1 MSELKILLLESH
13 LPSQKLLVE
22 MLGTLNQNNVII
34 ASNSIEDK
42 VLIECEHFF
51 DVLICGFSAEH
62 SHELSFI
69 RQANDLGR
77 IHSLIIVSD
86 AEQSIRQAIQKLA
99 QLWGHHVTGTLS
111 YPVCKSKLKAAL
123 ASPGKRTSLATPFLI
138 EVFPANE
145 IESGIRNS
153 QFTPYYQPKFDI
165 GTMKI
170 IGAEVLARW
179 QHPTLGVITP
189 AAFLET
195 ARHFDYLDEMMLD
208 ILKKSLGFLNAGKI
222 SEDFGLSINVDPVQL
237 RNPDFHKHFKGTLAD
252 ENISPNRITVEI
264 TEEGV
269 IGSPA
274 NCLEN
279 LINLR
284 LLGCGISIDDFGA
297 GLSSLQRI
305 CELPCTEIKLDMSFA
320 RNLTSNEKSKAAI
333 QNMVSLSNHIGT
345 QLVVEGI
352 EQEEQIILLRQLNC
366 HVGQGYF
373 FSPPIPGEKL
383 SLLLAR
389 QSEQNLAEATINTA
403 CAVR

>member
-1 MSELKILLLESH
+1 MSELKILLVEPH
-13 LPSQKLLVE
+13 LRTLNSLVK
-22 MLGTLNQNNVII
+22 MLGSLNQNNVFI
-34 ASNSIEDK
+34 ASNSGEAKSIIER
-42 VLIECEHFF
+42 EHVF

-62 SHELSFI
+62 SQELSFI
-69 RQANDLGR
+69 RQASDFGR
-77 IHSLIIVSD
+77 INSLILLSD
-86 AEQSIRQAIQKLA
+86 AEPSISHAIQKLA
-99 QLWGHHVTGTLS
+99 QLWGHYVIGNLN
-111 YPVCKSKLKAAL
+111 YPVCEAELETAL
-123 ASPGKRTSLATPFLI
+123 ENSGKREQPTTPYLI

-145 IESGIRNS
+145 IEFGIRNS

-165 GTMKI
+165 ETMQI
-170 IGAEVLARW
+170 TGAEVLARW

-189 AAFLET
+189 AAFLEI

-208 ILKKSLGFLNAGKI
+208 VSKKALRFLKAGQF
-222 SEDFGLSINVDPVQL
+222 SEEFGLSINVDPIQL
-237 RNPDFHKHFKGTLAD
+237 RNPDFHKNFKDMLAD
-252 ENISPNRITVEI
+252 EDISPKRITIEI

-269 IGSPA
+269 IDSPA

-305 CELPCTEIKLDMSFA
+305 CDLPCTEIKLDMSFV
-320 RNLTSNEKSKAAI
+320 RSLTSNEKSKAAI

-345 QLVVEGI
+345 QLVIEGI
-352 EQEEQIILLRQLNC
+352 EQEEQILLLRQLNC

-373 FSPPIPGEKL
+373 FSPPIPGNKL

-389 QSEQNLAEATINTA
+389 QSAQILAETTIHTA
-403 CAVR
+403 YAVR